1 MRAYI
6 YVIEKDMA
14 VPMLIITAV
23 ITSRAFYVFMAI
35 FTYVLVMFGVVMVF
49 GRLKENKMLQTICK
63 VVMVI
68 VVVMAFINI
77 FVDNHYLHE
86 CSNGSK
92 KSSYS

>member
-6 YVIEKDMA
+6 YVVEKDIA

-23 ITSRAFYVFMAI
+23 ITSRAFYIFMAI
-35 FTYVLVMFGVVMVF
+35 FTYVLIMFAVVMVF

-63 VVMVI
+63 IVMV
-68 VVVMAFINI
+68 VVVIMAFINI

-86 CSNGSK
+86 
-92 KSSYS
+92 

>member
-86 CSNGSK
+86 
-92 KSSYS
+92 

>member
-77 FVDNHYLHE
+77 FVDTHYLHE
-86 CSNGSK
+86 
-92 KSSYS
+92 